1 MKKYTVISLTVGG
14 LANKIFNYGDVVN
27 EDNFPK
33 GNAEKLVQQG
43 FLKNLESEQVE
54 QVSVIVTIPKI
65 ESLTKAEIMQ
75 KLTSDGKDFDVRAN
89 KQELFDLAYPAQSD
103 EQGIIEANKA
113 AALASLDKV

>member
-14 LANKIFNYGDVVN
+14 LANKIFKYGDVVR

-43 FLKNLESEQVE
+43 FLKELESEQVE
-54 QVSVIVTIPKI
+54 QVAVVAPKI
-65 ESLTKAEIMQ
+65 ESFTKAEIMQ
-75 KLTSDGKDFDVRAN
+75 KLTADGKDFDVRAN